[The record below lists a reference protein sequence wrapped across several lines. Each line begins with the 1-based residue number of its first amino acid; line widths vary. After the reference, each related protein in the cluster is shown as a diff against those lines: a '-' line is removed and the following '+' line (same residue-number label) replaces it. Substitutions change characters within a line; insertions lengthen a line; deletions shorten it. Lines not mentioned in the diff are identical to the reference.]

1 MLSYETATDYIQTF
15 LNTKKTPDFSRNAR
29 FYNLER
35 IAQLLEELDNPHQ
48 HLGDE
53 GDKQKFK

>member
-15 LNTKKTPDFSRNAR
+15 LNTEKTPDFSRNAR

-35 IAQLLEELDNPHQ
+35 IAQLLEELDNP
-48 HLGDE
+48 
-53 GDKQKFK
+53 